1 MAPRDFTERFTGRV
15 DAYRRFRPRY
25 PTEIVRILRE
35 RCSLISSSVVADV
48 GAGTGMLAE
57 LFLQNGNPVFAVEP
71 NLEMRRAC
79 NELTE
84 HYARLTCIDGTAEAT
99 GLAPES
105 VDFVTAGRAFHWF
118 DQEEAL
124 QEFRR
129 VLRPSGWLVLVG
141 YGRST
146 TAAEPIVDEYNQI
159 LRANAN
165 DRAVNFDHYD
175 LSGPA
180 RRAFASGEMHH
191 AMLRDVV
198 QFTWEEFLGNAL
210 SLSTT
215 PLPGQANFIAFREEL
230 KAFFEEHKAG
240 TTIGLPIHC
249 EMYVGRLH
257 WSVQ

>member
-1 MAPRDFTERFTGRV
+1 VNLVASRDSTQRFTGRV

-25 PTEIVRILRE
+25 PLEIVKVLRE
-35 RCSLISSSVVADV
+35 RCGLLSSSVVADV

-71 NLEMRRAC
+71 NLEMRSAC
-79 NELTE
+79 SELAAP
-84 HYARLTCIDGTAEAT
+84 YAQLSCIDGTAEAT
-99 GLAPES
+99 GLASES

-118 DQEEAL
+118 DQEKAL
-124 QEFRR
+124 KEFRR
-129 VLRPSGWLVLVG
+129 VLRPAGWLVLVG

-146 TAAEPIVDEYNQI
+146 TAADPIVHEYNQI

-165 DRAVNFDHYD
+165 DRAVNSDRYD

-180 RRAFASGEMHH
+180 RRAFASGGIHQEMFC
-191 AMLRDVV
+191 DVV

-215 PLPGQANFIAFREEL
+215 PLPGQADFAAFHEEL
-230 KAFFEEHKAG
+230 KVFFEHHKSG
-240 TTIGLPIHC
+240 NTVGLPIHC
-249 EMYVGRLH
+249 EMYVGQL
-257 WSVQ
+257 